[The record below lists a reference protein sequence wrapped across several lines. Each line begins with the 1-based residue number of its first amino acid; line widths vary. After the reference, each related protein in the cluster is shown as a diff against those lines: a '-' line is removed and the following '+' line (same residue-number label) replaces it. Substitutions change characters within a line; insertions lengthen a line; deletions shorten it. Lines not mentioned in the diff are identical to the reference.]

1 MEVSHAQWIYRN
13 LTKHHATNGTIALQ
27 AREDLMREV
36 ERQLDMGLNNLPPES
51 RCLLEINPAELFC
64 RTTEKV
70 QYWLNATLA
79 A

>member
-1 MEVSHAQWIYRN
+1 MDLPK

-51 RCLLEINPAELFC
+51 
-64 RTTEKV
+64 
-70 QYWLNATLA
+70 
-79 A
+79 

>member
-1 MEVSHAQWIYRN
+1 
-13 LTKHHATNGTIALQ
+13 
-27 AREDLMREV
+27 MREV
-36 ERQLDMGLNNLPPES
+36 ERQLEMGLNNLPPEL
-51 RCLLEINPAELFC
+51 RCLLEIDPAKLFC